1 MGIKIFDKHKLEKKL
16 KEAEIVAEKLREETK
31 SQEEKIKSN
40 CMKIGSLVI
49 EKNIQINNAEITQLR
64 NDVIKA
70 KSKLQEL
77 QDKKRIANKDVYDI
91 EESLRNLDGKMSCPK
106 CGQIYEKK
114 DDLLFCSKCGGS
126 LKIKMNQKNN

>member
-114 DDLLFCSKCGGS
+114 LPVYFK
-126 LKIKMNQKNN
+126 